1 MKLQLLSSS
10 REVIAYA
17 TVVDGSPA
25 LPIVHVL
32 CTWSIRTFG
41 LDAVRSI
48 AGKPRLAKINGVGK
62 RDVGGSRTRAKLCER
77 VSLQVVIRS
86 SRPIDERLA
95 RGNAAGEFPE
105 ARHAVLGVA
114 YHPSWKRD
122 GTSCGQ
128 RQDSKYDGV
137 RIRLGCVRNVRVLT
151 LLSRRRPK
159 HVKPHRLLEIVI
171 GRRGRIRIPSKSTE
185 SFSYQFL
192 FRHLHF
198 LR

>member
-41 LDAVRSI
+41 LDA
-48 AGKPRLAKINGVGK
+48 
-62 RDVGGSRTRAKLCER
+62 SRTRAKLCER

-192 FRHLHF
+192 SRHLHF
-198 LR
+198 L